1 MLEKRSAHTQKL
13 TETSAAIARQFV
25 ACDEELAEGY
35 CGTDDPLLEERCEV
49 VRGLV
54 HKYENRVLCLL
65 TAQCASYCRFCT
77 RRRMVSD
84 VERGRIAYQDIE
96 RWKEYLIANPDVR
109 EVIVSGGDP
118 LVAPA
123 ELFTHALRT
132 LSELSTIKVIRIGT
146 RVVVSAPEMLTDD
159 RLDAIRQVRQPVYV
173 GINFEHPDELTDATI
188 EAVSRLRKAG
198 AILYSQT
205 VFLKGV
211 NDDYDTLYALFT
223 GLIEIGVRPYY
234 LYRCDPVA
242 GVGHFR
248 VDFARERSIMTRL
261 RKNLSGLAC
270 PNYVIDTPQGNGKI
284 PVPLGFWDVDEIR
297 YRDFQGEEHEV
308 I

>member
-1 MLEKRSAHTQKL
+1 MAV
-13 TETSAAIARQFV
+13 AREFV
-25 ACDEELAEGY
+25 ATDEELLEG
-35 CGTDDPLLEERCEV
+35 CCATDDPLLEGQCEV

-65 TAQCASYCRFCT
+65 TAECASYCRFCT

-84 VERGRIAYQDIE
+84 IEKGRISYEDIE
-96 RWKEYLIANPDVR
+96 RWKDYLIANPDVR
-109 EVIVSGGDP
+109 EVIISGGDP
-118 LVAPA
+118 LFAPA
-123 ELFTHALRT
+123 QLLGQALRT
-132 LSELSTIKVIRIGT
+132 ISGLPSIKVIRIGT
-146 RVVVSAPEMLTDD
+146 RIVVSAPEILSDD
-159 RLDAIRQVRQPVYV
+159 KLEIIRQVRQPVYI
-173 GINFEHPDELTDATI
+173 GINFEHPDELTDA
-188 EAVSRLRKAG
+188 AVDAVLKLRRSG

-223 GLIEIGVRPYY
+223 RLVEIGVRPYY

-248 VDFARERSIMTRL
+248 VDFAKERAIMTRL

-270 PNYVIDTPQGNGKI
+270 PMYVIDTPHGNGKI
-284 PVPLGFWDVDEIR
+284 PVPLGFWDVDDTR